1 MLKKQLDYFKC
12 KYKALNKTQMNMD
25 KVISNLIEIMGMVLK
40 WDKGKEPFI
49 P

>member
-1 MLKKQLDYFKC
+1 MLEKQVDYFNC
-12 KYKALNKTQMNMD
+12 KYKALNKTQMNMV

-40 WDKGKEPFI
+40 RDKGKEPFF